1 MPESALFDTSELE
14 ALVGREGRLGGIGRA
29 KVAVVRRLRAD
40 HVSTLHITCSDGL
53 EQKAMKAYHDT
64 VVRDL
69 TQAGERDWAPLRTA
83 NLGARYEWASGPVA
97 FSHFRGEG
105 SSVALIKI
113 NTHVGVER
121 GGSQPAFGFFDR
133 GGRRSATC
141 GALSMLLAGR
151 DEPFIHELEEL
162 FGSGGID
169 RLALLRDPE
178 VTPPE
183 LAALF
188 AAVLQA
194 RLQARRALLD
204 NVETANDGLP
214 GPDRLL
220 IVASV
225 TINQKGTD
233 HELLVG
239 FYAGERNAKGRLV
252 MTWCGLSDDPRDL
265 VYASHHHG
273 VHITAEHQGTRR
285 ARGAYDHRS
294 LIADGYHERETP
306 CLSDQAAAALETL
319 HTKLNDP
326 AHPWTSLAIKGSALA
341 LGELLPIPALLALFA
356 GGALE
361 VNHAFKLSR
370 IAHGHAKPHEVE
382 ALLFAA
388 ADDLA
393 SSDPEEARKTLEAA
407 TQRLRGL
414 ECPAT

>member
-1 MPESALFDTSELE
+1 MPKPTAPPFDTTELE

-29 KVAVVRRLRAD
+29 KVTVVRRLGAQ
-40 HVSTLHITCSDGL
+40 HVSTLHVTCSDGL
-53 EQKAMKAYHDT
+53 EKKATKSYVDT

-69 TQAGERDWAPLRTA
+69 TNAGERDWAPLRTA

-105 SSVALIKI
+105 SSAALIKI
-113 NTHVGVER
+113 NTHVGVDR
-121 GGSQPAFGFFDR
+121 SASQPTFGFFDR

-141 GALSMLLAGR
+141 GALSMLLGGH

-169 RLALLRDPE
+169 RLALLRDPA
-178 VTPPE
+178 VTPPD
-183 LAALF
+183 LAPLF
-188 AAVLQA
+188 AAVLQG

-214 GPDRLL
+214 GPDHLL

-225 TINQKGTD
+225 TINQKQSD
-233 HELLVG
+233 HELLIG
-239 FYAGERNAKGRLV
+239 FYAGERNPQGRLV
-252 MTWCGLSDDPRDL
+252 MTWCGLPDDPREL
-265 VYASHHHG
+265 HYECHHHG
-273 VHITAEHQGTRR
+273 VHISAADQGTRP
-285 ARGAYDHRS
+285 ARGAFDHRS
-294 LIADGYHERETP
+294 LIADRYHEREP
-306 CLSDQAAAALETL
+306 LSLNDQATAALDDL
-319 HTKLNDP
+319 HQKLNDP
-326 AHPWTSLAIKGSALA
+326 AHPWTGLAIKGSALA

-370 IAHGHAKPHEVE
+370 IAHGHAKPHEVD
-382 ALLFAA
+382 ALLHDA

-393 SSDPEEARKTLEAA
+393 TSKPEEARATLEAA
-407 TQRLRGL
+407 ITRLRGI
-414 ECPAT
+414 A